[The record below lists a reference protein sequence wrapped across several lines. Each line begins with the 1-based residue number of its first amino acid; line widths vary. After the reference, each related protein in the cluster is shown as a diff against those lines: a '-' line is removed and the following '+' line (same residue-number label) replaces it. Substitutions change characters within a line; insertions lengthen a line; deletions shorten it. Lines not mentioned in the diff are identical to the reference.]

1 MCTYNDV
8 KLGVDIDN
16 LVVVIYDGKSGHSLC
31 DEQAQGFDKRRVRSC
46 LEDQNA
52 IYIILRQSSVVG

>member
-46 LEDQNA
+46 LEDKNA
-52 IYIILRQSSVVG
+52 RYII